1 MTGARVVVALL
12 TLATVVAAAPSLPER
27 LRSVAAR
34 YYAHATAIAT
44 ITNRYSTMD
53 YYERL
58 IDDAG
63 TLSDR
68 NAQRSPASTQIIEA
82 QSQLDLSLAQQLL
95 SDTFI
100 PLQSI
105 RGAGE
110 TFVRSSKDGTMQP
123 VAVYVPEHYTPDRPA
138 PLVIFLHGRLQ
149 PESQLVAALFMQ
161 EIAEQN
167 NTIVL
172 APNGRGYENFVGSES
187 DLYDAYDAAL
197 KAFTTTPSRRYLVGY
212 SMGAMAVFK
221 IALMRPDAWS
231 AIMSIAGAIPTNE
244 QYSVVSAMHNLRFY
258 VVTGERDQVVPTVN
272 SIATATLLRNAGLS
286 ISFYSVPDGTHS
298 LYTLRTAIA
307 QAWTDMI
314 RGAVRA
320 PIGL

>member
-1 MTGARVVVALL
+1 MTGVRVVAALL
-12 TLATVVAAAPSLPER
+12 ALATVAATASLPER
-27 LRSVAAR
+27 LRSVAAA
-34 YYAHATAIAT
+34 YYAHAPTIAT

-53 YYERL
+53 YYQRL

-63 TLSDR
+63 LLSDPH
-68 NAQRSPASTQIIEA
+68 AQRSPASTQIIEA

-100 PLQSI
+100 PMQSI

-123 VAVYVPEHYTPDRPA
+123 VAVYVPQHYTPNNPA
-138 PLVIFLHGRLQ
+138 PIVIFLHGRLQ

-161 EIAEQN
+161 QIAEQN
-167 NTIVL
+167 NTIVI

-197 KAFTTTPSRRYLVGY
+197 RAFTTTPSRRYLVGY

-231 AIMSIAGAIPTNE
+231 AIMSIAGAIPTNQ
-244 QYSVVSAMHNLRFY
+244 QYSVIASMHNLRFY
-258 VVTGERDQVVPTVN
+258 VVTGERDQVVPTIN
-272 SIATATLLRNAGLS
+272 SIDTATLLRNAGLD

-298 LYTLRTAIA
+298 LYTLRTAIGR
-307 QAWTDMI
+307 AWSDMI
-314 RGAVRA
+314 RGTIR
-320 PIGL
+320 PPLGL